1 MITKILGQSSFW
13 MVNKAIAKHLNN
25 NDAALLLSE
34 LIDKYDYF
42 KTKNEL
48 IDNRFYYTS
57 EMMFNNLNISYH
69 QQKNCIKILVRAG
82 FIETKLMG
90 IPAKL
95 HFKIIENK
103 ILSFL
108 NTGIE
113 EIQKQDVKKFETNNT
128 KSNNTK
134 EKNTKNNYIT
144 YISEIEKESI
154 LMLERFNHFF
164 PESKFTNHLS
174 FLKNYE
180 KWRQIY
186 QPAQIE
192 EAIYKSSLDPFWKDK
207 MTPQIFFRLKNPNKE
222 DVDNIDKFLNL
233 KIEKNHNAKL
243 DDAGAEV
250 MRRFI
255 ERNKKKFENEKV

>member
-13 MVNKAIAKHLNN
+13 MVNKAIAKHLKN

-42 KTKNEL
+42 KTKNDL
-48 IDNRFYYTS
+48 IDGRFYYTS
-57 EMMFNNLNISYH
+57 EMIFNNLNISYH
-69 QQKNCIKILVRAG
+69 QQKSCIKILVNAG
-82 FIETKLMG
+82 FIETKLTG

-113 EIQKQDVKKFETNNT
+113 IIQKQDVKKFETNNN
-128 KSNNTK
+128 KINNTK
-134 EKNTKNNYIT
+134 EKNTKNNNIT
-144 YISEIEKESI
+144 VVSEIENESI
-154 LMLERFNHFF
+154 IMMGLFNKFF
-164 PESKFTNHLS
+164 GREFKNHLS

-180 KWRQIY
+180 KWREIY
-186 QPAQIE
+186 EAAEIE
-192 EAIYKSSLDPFWKDK
+192 KALWAASQDVFWKDK
-207 MTPQIFFRLKNPNKE
+207 LTPEMFFRLKNPKGE
-222 DVDNIDKFLNL
+222 DIDNIGKFLNT
-233 KIEKNHNAKL
+233 KIQKSQNDKL

-255 ERNKKKFENEKV
+255 ERNKKKIETQNN